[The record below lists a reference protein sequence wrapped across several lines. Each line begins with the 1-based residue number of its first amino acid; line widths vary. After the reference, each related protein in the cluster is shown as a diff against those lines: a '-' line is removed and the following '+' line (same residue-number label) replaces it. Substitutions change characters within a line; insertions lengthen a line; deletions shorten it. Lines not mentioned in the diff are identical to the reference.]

1 MSLYVPNKQ
10 VMVKGHNCTPF
21 PERNNQIPDE
31 KWIQR
36 FINNK
41 VNIEK

>member
-1 MSLYVPNKQ
+1 
-10 VMVKGHNCTPF
+10 MVKGHNCTPF

-41 VNIEK
+41 VKRQIYSKIASPFFG